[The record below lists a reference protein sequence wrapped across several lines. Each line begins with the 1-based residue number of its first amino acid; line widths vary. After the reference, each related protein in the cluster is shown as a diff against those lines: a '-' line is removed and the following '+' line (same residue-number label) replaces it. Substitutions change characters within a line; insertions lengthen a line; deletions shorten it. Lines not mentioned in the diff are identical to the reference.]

1 MNDKQK
7 ALFKQIQLA
16 GLGVVIAVFGF
27 FVKHIALMIIGA
39 GVFIFGIARTILIKK
54 LIEKLEEDD

>member
-16 GLGVVIAVFGF
+16 GLGIVIEVFGF
-27 FVKHIALMIIGA
+27 FVNHTALMIIGA

-54 LIEKLEEDD
+54 LIDELEEDD

>member
-16 GLGVVIAVFGF
+16 GLGIVIAVFGF
-27 FVKHIALMIIGA
+27 FVNLTALMIIGA

-54 LIEKLEEDD
+54 LIDELEEDD

>member
-16 GLGVVIAVFGF
+16 GLGIVIAVFGF
-27 FVKHIALMIIGA
+27 FVNHTALMIIGA

-54 LIEKLEEDD
+54 LIDELEEDG

>member
-16 GLGVVIAVFGF
+16 GLGIVIAVFGF
-27 FVKHIALMIIGA
+27 FVNHTALMIIGA
-39 GVFIFGIARTILIKK
+39 GVFIVRTILIKK
-54 LIEKLEEDD
+54 LIDELEEDD

>member
-16 GLGVVIAVFGF
+16 GLGIVITVFGF
-27 FVKHIALMIIGA
+27 FVNHTALMIIGA

-54 LIEKLEEDD
+54 LIDELEEDD